1 MPDTKKQSSLMSV
14 LTICAIFIALLSFL
28 LPYVS
33 INFFGTHTMSGID
46 FIIEA
51 IDGEEMPALLAVICP
66 MLSVTGL
73 IFAFTSMKS
82 RKASVGTIISSGLG
96 MIVMIVAMSDG
107 DWDIIVALD
116 YAAIGF
122 YLYEVM
128 SFAAVVLPAVS
139 MYMSQNTVSGE
150 VNRVPTPAPKP
161 IPKPVPPVPGPTPT
175 KKTVC
180 PKCKATQEKDAAF
193 CRFCGTPI
201 NNGKPIPPKPAPSP
215 EPRPKPA
222 PAPAPVVKAKDG
234 KVMCPHCGARH
245 VVGTIRC
252 KYCGTAIS
260 GTSGPQANPVV
271 AEKPVSAPVYKPTTT
286 GKTGRKAVCP
296 HCGARQGEDVINC
309 KYCGTAMK

>member
-1 MPDTKKQSSLMSV
+1 MSGVKKRSSLLATLAV
-14 LTICAIFIALLSFL
+14 CAACVALVSFF
-28 LPYVS
+28 LPFVS
-33 INFFGTHTMSGID
+33 ISFFGTYSYSAIELIEEIIDYPEFPYVGVPISLVCAILGIV
-46 FIIEA
+46 FS
-51 IDGEEMPALLAVICP
+51 LLALKIRG
-66 MLSVTGL
+66 ME
-73 IFAFTSMKS
+73 
-82 RKASVGTIISSGLG
+82 VGTIITSIAG
-96 MIVMIVAMSDG
+96 MVIMIVAMISDLG
-107 DWDIIVALD
+107 LGISAIN
-116 YAAIGF
+116 YAGIGF
-122 YLYEVM
+122 YLYEM
-128 SFAAVVLPAVS
+128 ASLAAIVLSLSARNISKSAETSVAGGIP
-139 MYMSQNTVSGE
+139 N
-150 VNRVPTPAPKP
+150 PAPKP

-222 PAPAPVVKAKDG
+222 PAPAPVVKVKDG

-271 AEKPVSAPVYKPTTT
+271 AEKPASASVYKPAAT
-286 GKTGRKAVCP
+286 GKSERRAVCP
-296 HCGARQGEDVINC
+296 HCGARQSEDVVNC